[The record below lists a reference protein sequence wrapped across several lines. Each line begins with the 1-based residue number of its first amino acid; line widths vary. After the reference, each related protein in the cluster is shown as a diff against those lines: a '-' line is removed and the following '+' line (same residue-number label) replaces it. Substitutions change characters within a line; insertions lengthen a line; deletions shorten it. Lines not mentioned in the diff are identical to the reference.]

1 MLSSIPTPKTSAIGI
16 GPFTIHFY
24 ALCIIA
30 GVAIAIWL
38 GDKRYRRFANISE
51 ESKGVV
57 ADVAIYAVPAGII
70 GGRIY
75 HVITSPAQYFGANG
89 NPIDALK
96 IYEGG
101 LGIWGA
107 ISLGAL
113 AAWFGFRK
121 RAKDLKLPRFTYFL
135 DALAPGILLAQ
146 AIGRFGN
153 WFNGELF
160 GRPFNGPWALEIPV
174 SNRPIGYLQ
183 FETFHPT
190 FLYEAIW
197 CALVAALLIL
207 ITSKLKPGQGFA
219 IYVALYCLGRIG
231 IESLRIDD
239 ANKVLGLR
247 LNLWTALIIGITAC
261 VIAVRLRNQERLI
274 SEKTD

>member
-1 MLSSIPTPKTSAIGI
+1 MLSSIPTPSNSAIGI
-16 GPFTIHFY
+16 GPLTVHYY
-24 ALCIIA
+24 ALCIIV
-30 GVAIAIWL
+30 GVAVAIWL
-38 GDKRYRRFANISE
+38 GNKRYRAYANNSE
-51 ESKGVV
+51 QSIGVV

-75 HVITSPAQYFGANG
+75 HVITSPAQYFGKNG

-113 AAWFGFRK
+113 AAWFGYRK
-121 RAKDLKLPRFTYFL
+121 RSKGLELPSFRLFL
-135 DALAPGILLAQ
+135 DALAPGILIAQ
-146 AIGRFGN
+146 AIGRIGN

-160 GRPFNGPWALEIPV
+160 GRPFSGPWALEIPL
-174 SNRPIGYLQ
+174 SKRPIGYLK
-183 FETFHPT
+183 FESFHPT

-197 CALVAALLIL
+197 CLLIAALLIWL
-207 ITSKLKPGQGFA
+207 TPKLKAGQSFA
-219 IYVALYCLGRIG
+219 IYVALYCVGRFA

-239 ANKVLGLR
+239 ANTILGLR
-247 LNLWTALIIGITAC
+247 VNLWTALVVGVLAGVAAFRFARHKSDQIG
-261 VIAVRLRNQERLI
+261 
-274 SEKTD
+274 

>member
-1 MLSSIPTPKTSAIGI
+1 MRSSIPTPSTSAIGI

-24 ALCIIA
+24 ALCIISGIA
-30 GVAIAIWL
+30 VAIWL
-38 GDKRYRRFANISE
+38 GNKRYRAFANFSE
-51 ESKGVV
+51 ESRGVV
-57 ADVAIYAVPAGII
+57 ADVAIFAVPAGII

-75 HVITSPAQYFGANG
+75 HVVTSPAQYFGANG
-89 NPIDALK
+89 HPIDALK

-113 AAWFGFRK
+113 GAWFGFRRRSNNLAIPK
-121 RAKDLKLPRFTYFL
+121 FPYLL

-160 GRPFNGPWALEIPV
+160 GRPFNGPWALQIPLAD
-174 SNRPIGYLQ
+174 RPLGYLQ
-183 FETFHPT
+183 YETFHPT

-197 CALVAALLIL
+197 CTLVAFLLIKL
-207 ITSKLKPGQGFA
+207 TAKLKSGQSFA
-219 IYVALYCLGRIG
+219 IYVALYCLGRFV

-239 ANKVLGLR
+239 ANKILGLR
-247 LNLWTALIIGITAC
+247 LNLWTALIVGLTAC
-261 VIAVRLRNQERLI
+261 VIALRLKRQKSDLI
-274 SEKTD
+274 G

>member
-1 MLSSIPTPKTSAIGI
+1 MLSSIPTPTNSAIGI
-16 GPFTIHFY
+16 GPLTVHYY

-38 GDKRYRRFANISE
+38 GNKRYRAFASNSE
-51 ESKGVV
+51 QSVGVV

-75 HVITSPAQYFGANG
+75 HVISSPAQYFGENG
-89 NPIDALK
+89 KPLDALK

-113 AAWFGFRK
+113 AAWFGYRK
-121 RAKDLKLPRFTYFL
+121 RSKGLELPSFRLFL
-135 DALAPGILLAQ
+135 DALAPGILIAQ
-146 AIGRFGN
+146 ANGRIGN

-160 GRPFNGPWALEIPV
+160 GRPFSGPWALEIPL
-174 SNRPIGYLQ
+174 SKRPVGYLQ
-183 FETFHPT
+183 YETFHPT

-197 CALVAALLIL
+197 CLLVAALLIWL
-207 ITSKLKPGQGFA
+207 TPKLKSGQGFA
-219 IYVALYCLGRIG
+219 IYVALYCVGRFV

-239 ANKVLGLR
+239 ANTVLGLR
-247 LNLWTALIIGITAC
+247 INLWTSLVVGMIALAAALRFAGQKTSEIG
-261 VIAVRLRNQERLI
+261 
-274 SEKTD
+274 